1 MKVYLKRD
9 KSNDNSRYIVT
20 DELGVKMFTVCGR
33 FTKNAEHL
41 YIMHDELCV
50 AKIRN
55 TSISLL
61 RTCHVKTDRDDFRIV
76 IASKH
81 DKTAITYHG
90 VNFRIRGN
98 VTLKSYD
105 ILDVDNSVLACVQKR
120 YNTSNETLELNI
132 DNDKNLLSCIASAVC
147 LNTSCLN
154 DALTLQT
161 I

>member
-1 MKVYLKRD
+1 
-9 KSNDNSRYIVT
+9 
-20 DELGVKMFTVCGR
+20 MFTVSGR
-33 FTKNAEHL
+33 FTKNSEHL
-41 YIMHDELCV
+41 YIMRDELCV
-50 AKIRN
+50 AKIRGA
-55 TSISLL
+55 SLAVL
-61 RTCHVKTDRDDFRIV
+61 RSCHVKTDRDDFRIM

-81 DKTAITYHG
+81 DKTVITYHG
-90 VNFRIRGN
+90 VNFHIRGN

-105 ILDVDNSVLACVQKR
+105 ILDVDNSVVACVQRR

-147 LNTSCLN
+147 LNSDCTN